1 MRRGRLDRRLWLNTI
16 ISNDP
21 RMVTVS
27 NRLIFSHLEEPR
39 VHRVFDIL
47 EGDAEVQTYLRMSN
61 EMVVK
66 RMNYNDHGP
75 VHARIAAG
83 SSLEIL
89 DLITKVVEP
98 TTVAN
103 GICDRE
109 GAMLVTMVGS
119 YLHDVGNSV
128 HRSDHIMHS
137 CYLAAPI
144 LERVYSRVY
153 PDDPE
158 LVLKMKCETLH
169 AIYAHEDPIK
179 ALSIEA
185 GAAKVADGTDMAEG
199 RARIPYRG
207 GKVDMHS
214 ISATAIKRV
223 DIEEGDDKPVCIRI
237 YMDNPAGVFQIEEVI
252 GKKIETSNISSYVE
266 LVAIENGREI
276 KTVG

>member
-1 MRRGRLDRRLWLNTI
+1 
-16 ISNDP
+16 
-21 RMVTVS
+21 MVTVS
-27 NRLIFSHLEEPR
+27 NRLIFSHLEDPR
-39 VHRVFDIL
+39 VRRVFDIL
-47 EGDAEVQTYLRMSN
+47 EEDVEVQTYLRMSN

-66 RMNYNDHGP
+66 RLNYNDHGP
-75 VHARIAAG
+75 VHARIVAG

-89 DLITKVVEP
+89 DHIARVTEP
-98 TTVAN
+98 TTVEN
-103 GICDRE
+103 GMCDNE
-109 GAMLVTMVGS
+109 GARLITMVGS

-128 HRSDHIMHS
+128 HRRDHIVHS

-144 LERVYSRVY
+144 LDRIYSTVY
-153 PDDPE
+153 PGDNE

-169 AIYAHEDPIK
+169 AIYSHEDSIF

-214 ISATAIKRV
+214 LSATSIKRV
-223 DIEEGDDKPVCIRI
+223 DIDEGRDKPVSIKI

-252 GKKIETSNISSYVE
+252 GKKVETSGLSKYIE

>member
-1 MRRGRLDRRLWLNTI
+1 
-16 ISNDP
+16 
-21 RMVTVS
+21 MVTVTS
-27 NRLIFSHLEEPR
+27 RLIFEHLEEPR
-39 VHRVFDIL
+39 VRRIFDLL

-66 RMNYNDHGP
+66 RLNYNDHGP
-75 VHARIAAG
+75 IHAKIAAG
-83 SSLEIL
+83 SSLEL
-89 DLITKVVEP
+89 LKLFTRVVEP

-103 GICDRE
+103 RICDFE
-109 GAMLVTMVGS
+109 GSKLVTMVGS
-119 YLHDVGNSV
+119 YLHDIGNSV
-128 HRSDHIMHS
+128 HRVDHIMHS

-144 LERVYSRVY
+144 IDRLYSEVY
-153 PDDPE
+153 PGEPE
-158 LVLKMKCETLH
+158 LALRLKCETLH
-169 AIYAHEDPIK
+169 AIYAHEDPVQ

-207 GKVDMHS
+207 GKIDMHS
-214 ISATAIKRV
+214 LSATAIKRV
-223 DIEEGDDKPVCIRI
+223 DIEEGREKPVSIRI

-252 GKKIETSNISSYVE
+252 GKKLETSGVAKLVE

>member
-1 MRRGRLDRRLWLNTI
+1 L
-16 ISNDP
+16 
-21 RMVTVS
+21 VTVS
-27 NRLIFSHLEEPR
+27 NRLIFNHLEEPR
-39 VHRVFDIL
+39 VRRVFDML
-47 EGDAEVQTYLRMSN
+47 EGDLEVQTYLKMSN

-89 DLITKVVEP
+89 DLFTAAVEP

-103 GICDRE
+103 GICDLE
-109 GAMLVTMVGS
+109 GSKIVTMVGS
-119 YLHDVGNSV
+119 YLHDIGNSV
-128 HRSDHIMHS
+128 HRVNHIMHS

-144 LERVYSRVY
+144 LERIYSAVYQDS
-153 PDDPE
+153 E
-158 LVLKMKCETLH
+158 LVLKLKCETLH
-169 AIYAHEDPIK
+169 AIYAHEDPVQ

-207 GKVDMHS
+207 GKIDMHS
-214 ISATAIKRV
+214 LSATAIKRV
-223 DIEEGDDKPVCIRI
+223 DIERGREKPVSVKI

-252 GKKIETSNISSYVE
+252 GKKLETSGVADLVE

>member
-1 MRRGRLDRRLWLNTI
+1 
-16 ISNDP
+16 
-21 RMVTVS
+21 MVTVT
-27 NRLIFSHLEEPR
+27 NRLIFNHLEEPR
-39 VHRVFDIL
+39 VRHIFELL
-47 EGDAEVQTYLRMSN
+47 EGDMEVQTYLKMSN

-66 RMNYNDHGP
+66 RLNYNDHGP

-89 DLITKVVEP
+89 DLISKEVEP

-103 GICDRE
+103 GICDWE
-109 GAMLVTMVGS
+109 GAKLVTMVGS
-119 YLHDVGNSV
+119 YLHDIGNSV
-128 HRSDHIMHS
+128 HREGHIMHS

-144 LERVYSRVY
+144 LERMYSVVY
-153 PDDPE
+153 PGDHE
-158 LVLKMKCETLH
+158 HVLKMKCETLH
-169 AIYAHEDPIK
+169 AIYAHEDPIE

-223 DIEEGDDKPVCIRI
+223 DLEPGKKKLVSVKI
-237 YMDNPAGVFQIEEVI
+237 YMDNPSGVFQIEEVI
-252 GKKIETSNISSYVE
+252 GKKVETSGISKYVE
-266 LVAIENGREI
+266 LIAIENGREI

>member
-1 MRRGRLDRRLWLNTI
+1 M
-16 ISNDP
+16 
-21 RMVTVS
+21 
-27 NRLIFSHLEEPR
+27 
-39 VHRVFDIL
+39 
-47 EGDAEVQTYLRMSN
+47 EVQTYLRMSN

-83 SSLEIL
+83 SSLAIL
-89 DLITKVVEP
+89 ENIAKVTEP

-103 GICDRE
+103 GICDTE
-109 GAMLVTMVGS
+109 GSKLITMVAS
-119 YLHDVGNSV
+119 YLHDIGNSI
-128 HRSDHIMHS
+128 HRKDHILHS
-137 CYLAAPI
+137 CYLATSI
-144 LERVYSRVY
+144 LERIYATVY
-153 PDDPE
+153 PGDDE
-158 LVLKMKCETLH
+158 RVLRMKCETLH
-169 AIYAHEDPIK
+169 AIYAHEDPIE
-179 ALSIEA
+179 ALSVEA

-223 DIEEGDDKPVCIRI
+223 DIEEGKDKPVIIKI
-237 YMDNPAGVFQIEEVI
+237 YMDNPSGVFQIEEVI
-252 GKKIETSNISSYVE
+252 GKKVETSGISKYVE

>member
-1 MRRGRLDRRLWLNTI
+1 M
-16 ISNDP
+16 
-21 RMVTVS
+21 
-27 NRLIFSHLEEPR
+27 
-39 VHRVFDIL
+39 L

-61 EMVVK
+61 EMAVK
-66 RMNYNDHGP
+66 RLNYNDHGP

-89 DLITKVVEP
+89 DLVNRVIEP

-103 GICDRE
+103 GICNIE
-109 GAMLVTMVGS
+109 GAKLVTMVGS
-119 YLHDVGNSV
+119 YLHDIGNSI
-128 HRSDHIMHS
+128 HRAEHIIHS

-144 LERVYSRVY
+144 LDRLYSTVY

-158 LVLKMKCETLH
+158 LVLRMKCETLH
-169 AIYAHEDPIK
+169 VIYAHENPIQ

-214 ISATAIKRV
+214 LSAIAIKRV
-223 DIEEGDDKPVCIRI
+223 DLEEGKDKAVIIKI
-237 YMDNPAGVFQIEEVI
+237 YMDNPAGVFQIEQVI
-252 GKKIETSNISSYVE
+252 GKKVETSGLAQLIE
-266 LVAIENGREI
+266 LIAIENGREI

>member
-1 MRRGRLDRRLWLNTI
+1 
-16 ISNDP
+16 
-21 RMVTVS
+21 MVTVS

-39 VHRVFDIL
+39 VRRVFDML
-47 EGDAEVQTYLRMSN
+47 EGDLEVQTYLKMSN

-89 DLITKVVEP
+89 DLFTAAVEP

-103 GICDRE
+103 GICDLE
-109 GAMLVTMVGS
+109 GSKIVTMVGS
-119 YLHDVGNSV
+119 YLHDIGNSV
-128 HRSDHIMHS
+128 HRVNHIMHS

-144 LERVYSRVY
+144 LERIYSAVYQDS
-153 PDDPE
+153 E
-158 LVLKMKCETLH
+158 LVLKLKCETLH
-169 AIYAHEDPIK
+169 AIYAHEDPVQ

-185 GAAKVADGTDMAEG
+185 GAAKVAEGTDMAEG
-199 RARIPYRG
+199 RARIRYRG
-207 GKVDMHS
+207 GKIDMHS
-214 ISATAIKRV
+214 LSATAIKRV
-223 DIEEGDDKPVCIRI
+223 DIERGREKPVSVKI

-252 GKKIETSNISSYVE
+252 GKKLETSGVADLVE

>member
-1 MRRGRLDRRLWLNTI
+1 
-16 ISNDP
+16 
-21 RMVTVS
+21 VATVS
-27 NRLIFSHLEEPR
+27 NRLIFGHLEDPR
-39 VHRVFDIL
+39 VRRVFDIL
-47 EGDAEVQTYLRMSN
+47 EGDTEVQTYLRMSN

-66 RMNYNDHGP
+66 RLNYNDHGP
-75 VHARIAAG
+75 VHARIVAG

-89 DLITKVVEP
+89 DHITKVTEP
-98 TTVAN
+98 TTVEN
-103 GICDRE
+103 GICDNE
-109 GAMLVTMVGS
+109 EAKLITMVGS

-128 HRSDHIMHS
+128 HRRDHIVHS

-144 LERVYSRVY
+144 LERIYSTVY
-153 PDDPE
+153 PGDNE

-169 AIYAHEDPIK
+169 AIYAHEDSIM

-214 ISATAIKRV
+214 LSATSIKRV
-223 DIEEGDDKPVCIRI
+223 DIDEGRDKPMSIKI

-252 GKKIETSNISSYVE
+252 GKKVETSGLSKYIE

>member
-1 MRRGRLDRRLWLNTI
+1 
-16 ISNDP
+16 
-21 RMVTVS
+21 MVTVS
-27 NRLIFSHLEEPR
+27 NRLIFNHLEEPR
-39 VHRVFDIL
+39 VRRVFDML
-47 EGDAEVQTYLRMSN
+47 EGDLEVQTYLKMSN

-89 DLITKVVEP
+89 DLFTAAVEP

-103 GICDRE
+103 GICDLE
-109 GAMLVTMVGS
+109 GSKIVTMVGS
-119 YLHDVGNSV
+119 YLHDIGNSV
-128 HRSDHIMHS
+128 HRVNHIMHS

-144 LERVYSRVY
+144 LERIYSAVYQDS
-153 PDDPE
+153 E
-158 LVLKMKCETLH
+158 LVLKLKCETLH
-169 AIYAHEDPIK
+169 AIYAHEDPVQ

-207 GKVDMHS
+207 GKIDMHS
-214 ISATAIKRV
+214 LSATAIKRV
-223 DIEEGDDKPVCIRI
+223 DIERGREKPVSVKI

-252 GKKIETSNISSYVE
+252 GKKLETSGVADLVE

>member
-1 MRRGRLDRRLWLNTI
+1 MVPFP
-16 ISNDP
+16 ISDDP
-21 RMVTVS
+21 ALVTVS
-27 NRLIFSHLEEPR
+27 NRLIFNHLEEPH
-39 VHRVFDIL
+39 VHRCFDVL
-47 EGDAEVQTYLRMSN
+47 EGDVEVQTYLKMSN

-66 RMNYNDHGP
+66 RLNYNDHGP

-89 DLITKVVEP
+89 DHILRVVKP

-103 GICDRE
+103 GICDLE
-109 GAMLVTMVGS
+109 GAKLITMVGS
-119 YLHDVGNSV
+119 YLHDIGNSV
-128 HRSDHIMHS
+128 HRVDHIMHS

-144 LERVYSRVY
+144 LDRIYSTLY
-153 PDDPE
+153 PGE
-158 LVLKMKCETLH
+158 HEHVLKMKCETLH
-169 AIYAHEDPIK
+169 AIYAHEDPIQ

-214 ISATAIKRV
+214 ISATSIKRV
-223 DIEEGDDKPVCIRI
+223 DIEEGRDKPVSIKI
-237 YMDNPAGVFQIEEVI
+237 YMDNPAGVFQIEEII
-252 GKKIETSNISSYVE
+252 GKKVETSGLSKYVE

>member
-1 MRRGRLDRRLWLNTI
+1 
-16 ISNDP
+16 
-21 RMVTVS
+21 MVTVS

-39 VHRVFDIL
+39 VRRVFDML
-47 EGDAEVQTYLRMSN
+47 EGDLEVQTYLKMSN

-89 DLITKVVEP
+89 DLFTAAVEP

-103 GICDRE
+103 GICDLE
-109 GAMLVTMVGS
+109 GAKIVTMVGS
-119 YLHDVGNSV
+119 YLHDIGNSV
-128 HRSDHIMHS
+128 HRVNHIMHS

-144 LERVYSRVY
+144 LERIYSAVYQDS
-153 PDDPE
+153 E
-158 LVLKMKCETLH
+158 LVLKLKCETLH
-169 AIYAHEDPIK
+169 AIYAHEDPVQ

-207 GKVDMHS
+207 GKIDMHS
-214 ISATAIKRV
+214 LSATAIKRV
-223 DIEEGDDKPVCIRI
+223 DIERGREKPVSVKI

-252 GKKIETSNISSYVE
+252 GKKLETSGVADLVE

>member
-1 MRRGRLDRRLWLNTI
+1 
-16 ISNDP
+16 
-21 RMVTVS
+21 MVTVS
-27 NRLIFSHLEEPR
+27 NRLIFNHLEEPR
-39 VHRVFDIL
+39 VHRGFDIL
-47 EGDAEVQTYLRMSN
+47 EGDVEVQTYLRMSN

-66 RMNYNDHGP
+66 RLNYNDHGP

-89 DLITKVVEP
+89 DHIAKVAEP

-103 GICDRE
+103 GICDLE
-109 GAMLVTMVGS
+109 GAKLITMAGS
-119 YLHDVGNSV
+119 YLHDIGNSV
-128 HRSDHIMHS
+128 HRIDHIMHS

-144 LERVYSRVY
+144 LDRVYSTLY
-153 PDDPE
+153 PGEHE
-158 LVLKMKCETLH
+158 LVLRMKCETLH
-169 AIYAHEDPIK
+169 AIYAHEDPIQ

-214 ISATAIKRV
+214 ISATSIKRV
-223 DIEEGDDKPVCIRI
+223 DIDEGRDKPVSIKI

-252 GKKIETSNISSYVE
+252 GKKVETSGLAKYVE

>member
-1 MRRGRLDRRLWLNTI
+1 
-16 ISNDP
+16 
-21 RMVTVS
+21 MVTVS
-27 NRLIFSHLEEPR
+27 NKLIFSHLVEPR
-39 VHRVFDIL
+39 VRRVFDIL
-47 EGDAEVQTYLRMSN
+47 EGDAEVQTHLRMSN

-66 RMNYNDHGP
+66 RLNYNDHGP

-89 DLITKVVEP
+89 AHISHMVEP

-103 GICDRE
+103 GICDME
-109 GAMLVTMVGS
+109 GAKLVAMVGS
-119 YLHDVGNSV
+119 YLHDIGNSV
-128 HRSDHIMHS
+128 HRAEHIMHS

-144 LERVYSRVY
+144 LDRIYSTVY
-153 PDDPE
+153 PESPE
-158 LVLKMKCETLH
+158 LVLKLKCETLH
-169 AIYAHEDPIK
+169 AIYAHEDPIL

-185 GAAKVADGTDMAEG
+185 GCAKVADGTDMAEG

-214 ISATAIKRV
+214 LSAISIKRV
-223 DIEEGDDKPVCIRI
+223 DIAVGDDKPVSIRI

-252 GKKIETSNISSYVE
+252 GKKIETSGLSKYVE

>member
-1 MRRGRLDRRLWLNTI
+1 
-16 ISNDP
+16 
-21 RMVTVS
+21 MVTVT
-27 NRLIFSHLEEPR
+27 NRLIFNHLEEPR
-39 VHRVFDIL
+39 VRRVFEML
-47 EGDAEVQTYLRMSN
+47 EGDEEVQTYLKMSN

-66 RMNYNDHGP
+66 RLNYNDHGP
-75 VHARIAAG
+75 VHAKISAG

-89 DLITKVVEP
+89 DLLGTVVEP

-103 GICDRE
+103 GTCDLE
-109 GAMLVTMVGS
+109 GAKLVTMVGS
-119 YLHDVGNSV
+119 YLHDIGNSV
-128 HRSDHIMHS
+128 HRVDHIMHS

-144 LERVYSRVY
+144 LERLYSAVY
-153 PDDPE
+153 PGEDE

-169 AIYAHEDPIK
+169 AIYAHEDPIR

-207 GKVDMHS
+207 GKFDMHS

-223 DIEEGDDKPVCIRI
+223 DLEKGKEKAVSIRI
-237 YMDNPAGVFQIEEVI
+237 YMDNPAGIFQIEEVI
-252 GKKIETSNISSYVE
+252 GKKVETSGLNHYVE

>member
-1 MRRGRLDRRLWLNTI
+1 
-16 ISNDP
+16 
-21 RMVTVS
+21 MVTVS
-27 NRLIFSHLEEPR
+27 NRLIFSHLEDPR
-39 VHRVFDIL
+39 VRRVFDIL
-47 EGDAEVQTYLRMSN
+47 EGDTEVQTYLRMSN

-66 RMNYNDHGP
+66 RLNYNDHGP
-75 VHARIAAG
+75 VHARIVAG

-89 DLITKVVEP
+89 DHITKVTEP
-98 TTVAN
+98 TTVEN
-103 GICDRE
+103 GICDNE
-109 GAMLVTMVGS
+109 GAKLITMVGS

-128 HRSDHIMHS
+128 HRRDHIVHS

-144 LERVYSRVY
+144 LDRIYSTVY
-153 PDDPE
+153 PGDNE

-169 AIYAHEDPIK
+169 AIYAHEDSIM

-214 ISATAIKRV
+214 LSATSIKRV
-223 DIEEGDDKPVCIRI
+223 DIDEGRDKPVSIKI

-252 GKKIETSNISSYVE
+252 GKKVETSGLSKYIE

>member
-1 MRRGRLDRRLWLNTI
+1 
-16 ISNDP
+16 
-21 RMVTVS
+21 MVTVS
-27 NRLIFSHLEEPR
+27 NRLIFNHLEEPR
-39 VHRVFDIL
+39 VRRVFDIL
-47 EGDAEVQTYLRMSN
+47 EGDTEVQTYLRMSN

-89 DLITKVVEP
+89 DRISRVAEP

-103 GICDRE
+103 GICDLE
-109 GAMLVTMVGS
+109 GAKLITMAGS
-119 YLHDVGNSV
+119 YLHDIGNSV
-128 HRSDHIMHS
+128 HRIDHIMHS

-144 LERVYSRVY
+144 LDRVYSTVY
-153 PDDPE
+153 PGNHE

-169 AIYAHEDPIK
+169 AIYAHEDPIM

-214 ISATAIKRV
+214 ISATSIKKV
-223 DIEEGDDKPVCIRI
+223 DIDEGRDKPVSIKI

-252 GKKIETSNISSYVE
+252 GKKVETSGLSKYVE

>member
-1 MRRGRLDRRLWLNTI
+1 
-16 ISNDP
+16 
-21 RMVTVS
+21 MVTVS

-39 VHRVFDIL
+39 VRRVFDML
-47 EGDAEVQTYLRMSN
+47 EGDLEVQTYLKMSN

-89 DLITKVVEP
+89 DLFTAAVEP

-103 GICDRE
+103 GICDLE
-109 GAMLVTMVGS
+109 GSKIVTMVGS
-119 YLHDVGNSV
+119 YLHDIGNSV
-128 HRSDHIMHS
+128 HRVNHIMHS

-144 LERVYSRVY
+144 LERIYSAVYQDS
-153 PDDPE
+153 E
-158 LVLKMKCETLH
+158 LVLKLKCETLH
-169 AIYAHEDPIK
+169 AIYAHEDPVQ

-207 GKVDMHS
+207 GKIDMHS
-214 ISATAIKRV
+214 LSATAIKRV
-223 DIEEGDDKPVCIRI
+223 DIERGREKPVSVKI

-252 GKKIETSNISSYVE
+252 GKKLETSGVADLVE

>member
-1 MRRGRLDRRLWLNTI
+1 
-16 ISNDP
+16 
-21 RMVTVS
+21 MVTVS
-27 NRLIFSHLEEPR
+27 NRLIFNHLEEPR
-39 VHRVFDIL
+39 VRRVFDIL
-47 EGDAEVQTYLRMSN
+47 EGDFEVQTYLRMSN

-66 RMNYNDHGP
+66 RLNYNDHGP

-89 DLITKVVEP
+89 DHVSRVVEP

-103 GICDRE
+103 GICDME
-109 GAMLVTMVGS
+109 GAKLVTMVGS
-119 YLHDVGNSV
+119 YLHDIGNSV
-128 HRSDHIMHS
+128 HRTSHIMHS

-144 LERVYSRVY
+144 LERVYSSVY
-153 PDDPE
+153 PGEPE
-158 LVLKMKCETLH
+158 RAQRLKCETLH
-169 AIYAHEDPIK
+169 AIYAHEDPIM

-185 GAAKVADGTDMAEG
+185 GSAKVADGTDMAEG

-214 ISATAIKRV
+214 LSATSIKKV
-223 DIEEGDDKPVCIRI
+223 DIDVGEDKPVSIRI

-252 GKKIETSNISSYVE
+252 GKKVETSGLSKYVE
-266 LVAIENGREI
+266 LIAIENGREI

>member
-1 MRRGRLDRRLWLNTI
+1 L
-16 ISNDP
+16 
-21 RMVTVS
+21 VTVS
-27 NRLIFSHLEEPR
+27 NRLIFNHLEEPR
-39 VHRVFDIL
+39 VRRVFDIL
-47 EGDAEVQTYLRMSN
+47 EGDLEVQTYLKTSN

-89 DLITKVVEP
+89 DLFTAAVEP

-103 GICDRE
+103 GICDLE
-109 GAMLVTMVGS
+109 GAKIVTMVGS
-119 YLHDVGNSV
+119 YLHDIGNSV
-128 HRSDHIMHS
+128 HRVDHIMHS

-144 LERVYSRVY
+144 LERIYSAVYQDS
-153 PDDPE
+153 E
-158 LVLKMKCETLH
+158 LVLKLKCETLH
-169 AIYAHEDPIK
+169 AIYAHEDPVQ

-207 GKVDMHS
+207 GKIDMHS
-214 ISATAIKRV
+214 LSATAIKRV
-223 DIEEGDDKPVCIRI
+223 DIERGREKPVSIKI

-252 GKKIETSNISSYVE
+252 GKKLETSGVAHLVE